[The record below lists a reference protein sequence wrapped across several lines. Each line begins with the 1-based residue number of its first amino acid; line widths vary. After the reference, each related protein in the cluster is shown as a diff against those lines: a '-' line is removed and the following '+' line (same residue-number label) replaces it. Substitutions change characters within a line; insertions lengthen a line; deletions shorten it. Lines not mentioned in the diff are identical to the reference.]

1 MNNNP
6 MILQQLLFNLQR
18 QANPDQLSVNTREA
32 LLNNLGEED
41 VRLALGGGVN
51 PNMLNSLDSENF
63 KALAKNRYYRDIS
76 GGMPAE
82 EAKDKYRNA
91 TNSYVE
97 YMNIY
102 QDELG
107 RRPFNPR
114 DLLKDI
120 QNSELFYKE

>member
-18 QANPDQLSVNTREA
+18 QTNPSQLSVNTREA

-41 VRLALGGGVN
+41 ARLALGGGGN

-63 KALAKNRYYRDIS
+63 KALAKNRYYKDIS
-76 GGMPAE
+76 SGMPVE

-91 TNSYVE
+91 TNGYIE

-102 QDELG
+102 QNETG
-107 RRPFNPR
+107 RKPFNPR